1 MVKGLDLVRAPLS
14 KFDQSLSAE
23 QKQQLDA
30 MGGGKA
36 ANAAGLCSTQN
47 AEFTNVPTQEIIATI
62 DPDEKQ
68 KAALDELDSVSA
80 KAASMLQATCPSQ
93 IPDTTEGR
101 LEAMDK
107 RLKATVTAMN
117 EVRPALSGFYDSLS
131 DEQKA
136 RFDTMAG
143 H

>member
-1 MVKGLDLVRAPLS
+1 
-14 KFDQSLSAE
+14 
-23 QKQQLDA
+23 

-36 ANAAGLCSTQN
+36 ATTAGLCSTQN
-47 AEFTNVPTQEIIATI
+47 EEFTNVPTQEIIATI

-68 KAALDELDSVSA
+68 KAALDALDSVSA
-80 KAASMLQATCPSQ
+80 KAAGMLQATCPSQ

-117 EVRPALSGFYDSLS
+117 EVRPALSGFYDRCRTSRRRAS
-131 DEQKA
+131 TRWPATNQAHRRKRTWA
-136 RFDTMAG
+136 AN
-143 H
+143 